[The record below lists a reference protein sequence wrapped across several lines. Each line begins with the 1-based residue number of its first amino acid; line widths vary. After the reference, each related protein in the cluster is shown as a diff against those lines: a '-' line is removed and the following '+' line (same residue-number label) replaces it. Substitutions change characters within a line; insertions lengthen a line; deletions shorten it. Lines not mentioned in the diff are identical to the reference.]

1 MFCVHKKKE
10 SRSLRPSNGN
20 APVSARVA
28 QVFILTERAPPPGW
42 QSRIRG
48 VPLFRRARGPCSA
61 AVARGGGGQRLVG
74 KGHSAA
80 VRGASFD
87 LGFGVTGL
95 SVVLA
100 ACGAGTRRA
109 RFGPGSMGLVRAS
122 LSGVVAVA
130 AAREQFHVNKGPRV
144 AWPRALFSDRTRR
157 VVNRCTAGRF

>member
-1 MFCVHKKKE
+1 MQALHARTHVLHSHTQIKKKE
-10 SRSLRPSNGN
+10 TRSLRPSNGN
-20 APVSARVA
+20 ASVSRRSVAYVA
-28 QVFILTERAPPPGW
+28 QVFILTQRALTAAACFVVAQSAHSRRSAFPPRSW
-42 QSRIRG
+42 AVQCS
-48 VPLFRRARGPCSA
+48 RRAR
-61 AVARGGGGQRLVG
+61 RGGQRLVG

-122 LSGVVAVA
+122 LSDVVAA
-130 AAREQFHVNKGPRV
+130 AAREQS
-144 AWPRALFSDRTRR
+144 A
-157 VVNRCTAGRF
+157 